1 MAAAHGAGAMA
12 LDESGAAL
20 AAGAPPRARGS
31 APLDAALLAHLVGY
45 RLSRAAVPARRVFQ
59 RHVGA
64 PLALRPVEF
73 SLLMLLLAN
82 ERASPT
88 QLAATLDVTPPKMTA
103 LVDRL
108 AERGL
113 VRRQR
118 SAADGRAFD
127 VLLTPEGRALV
138 QRARRIAQ
146 TMEDDWLAQVLSP
159 AERAMLLE
167 LLAKLAHS
175 A

>member
-1 MAAAHGAGAMA
+1 VALDDSDTAAAV
-12 LDESGAAL
+12 EAA
-20 AAGAPPRARGS
+20 PRARG
-31 APLDAALLAHLVGY
+31 APPLDASVVSHLVGY

-82 ERASPT
+82 GRASPT
-88 QLAATLDVTPPKMTA
+88 QLAITLDVTPPKITA

-118 SAADGRAFD
+118 SVADGRALD

-138 QRARRIAQ
+138 LRAQRIAQ
-146 TMEDDWLAQVLSP
+146 TMEDDWLAEVLSP

-167 LLAKLAHS
+167 LLGKLART
-175 A
+175 